1 MFESVNAYAG
11 DPILSLMETYMQDPR
26 ENKVNLTIGFYYNEQ
41 GIVPELAAVKQ
52 AKAHLFEQPPASPT
66 YLPMDGLPEYRPMVQ
81 QLGFCDALQDV
92 QDRTATI
99 QSLGGSGA
107 LKVGADF
114 IKRYF
119 PDSQVWVSNPTWENH
134 HAIFKGA
141 GFEVNTYRYY
151 SSDTKGLDFDG
162 MLEDLN
168 TLPARSVV
176 LLHPCCHN
184 PTGIDLTAEQ
194 WQQVIAVVTE
204 RTLLPFFDMAYQ
216 GFGQGLKEDT
226 YAISMMAK
234 TGLPFLLSHSFS
246 KIFSLYS
253 ERVGALSVVCENP
266 AIAQNVQGQLK
277 FTVRSNYST
286 PPAQGARLVS
296 LVLSD
301 PQLTEQWK
309 QELESMRVRMQSM
322 RAGLVE
328 RLSQHRPDMDFDYLR
343 KQQGMFSYTGL
354 SPTQV
359 ERLKTEFGV
368 YLINSG
374 RVCIAGLNTGNLDRA
389 ASAIAAVL

>member
-11 DPILSLMETYMQDPR
+11 DPILSLMETYIQDPR
-26 ENKVNLTIGFYYNEQ
+26 EDKVNLTIGFYYNEQ
-41 GIVPELAAVKQ
+41 GIVPELAAVMQ
-52 AKAHLFEQPPASPT
+52 AKARLFEQPPVSPT
-66 YLPMDGLPEYRPMVQ
+66 YLPMDGLPEYRPLVQ
-81 QLGFCDALQDV
+81 QLGFGDALQDV

-119 PDSQVWVSNPTWENH
+119 PNSQVWVSDPTWENH

-141 GFEVNTYRYY
+141 GFTVNTYRYY
-151 SSDTKGLDFDG
+151 CSKMKELDFDG

-168 TLPARSVV
+168 TLPAHSVV

-184 PTGIDLTAEQ
+184 PTGIDLTSEQ
-194 WQQVIAVVTE
+194 WRQVIAVVTE
-204 RTLLPFFDMAYQ
+204 RMLLPFFDMAYQ
-216 GFGQGLKEDT
+216 GFGQGLNEDT
-226 YAISMMAK
+226 YAISLMAK

-253 ERVGALSVVCENP
+253 ERVGALSVVCETP

-286 PPAQGARLVS
+286 PPAQGARLVN

-301 PQLTEQWK
+301 PQLTEQWQ
-309 QELESMRVRMQSM
+309 QELESMRMRMQSM
-322 RAGLVE
+322 RTGLVE
-328 RLSQHRPDMDFDYLR
+328 RLSQHRPELNFDYLR
-343 KQQGMFSYTGL
+343 RQQGMFSYTGL
-354 SPTQV
+354 TSAQV

-374 RVCIAGLNTGNLDRA
+374 RVCIAGLNEGNLDRA